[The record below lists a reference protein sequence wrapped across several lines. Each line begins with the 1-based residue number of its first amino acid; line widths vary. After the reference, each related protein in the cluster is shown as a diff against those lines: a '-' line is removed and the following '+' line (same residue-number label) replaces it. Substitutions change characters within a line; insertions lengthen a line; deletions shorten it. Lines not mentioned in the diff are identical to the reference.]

1 MYIYQE
7 DMSSGCPYKNM
18 FGAPNTGLHSYR
30 IMDIAIVDV
39 LLTLLVAWM
48 LSYMS
53 GVEYW
58 KMALGMFV
66 FGIVLHRVFC
76 VRTTLDKLLFG

>member
-1 MYIYQE
+1 
-7 DMSSGCPYKNM
+7 MSSGCQYKNM

-39 LLTLLVAWM
+39 LLTLLVAWI

-66 FGIVLHRVFC
+66 LGIVLHRVFC